1 MNLLLVNPPIYD
13 FTAFDFWLRP
23 YGLLRVGGRLG
34 DKNRVGG
41 ENVSLEEIERVV
53 RDYAKVEQV
62 YAVGNV
68 SWNYGDWSCTL
79 QGENGPISVSGYRL
93 DILIREGDVWKECMS
108 CYNMAPTQPLPD
120 TK

>member
-1 MNLLLVNPPIYD
+1 MRSASHREKYVDFFQQAHPANLKC
-13 FTAFDFWLRP
+13 T
-23 YGLLRVGGRLG
+23 
-34 DKNRVGG
+34 
-41 ENVSLEEIERVV
+41 
-53 RDYAKVEQV
+53 VEQV